1 MLRVLMACAG
11 LAATSMV
18 FRQTNATF
26 ATRCLL
32 QAQALYVF
40 ATNNEGKY
48 SDYGIEQLYPS
59 TTYLDDLAF
68 AAAWMYKAT
77 GAYEYLADAHEY
89 WDRSHKE
96 DTDNP
101 FVVW

>member
-1 MLRVLMACAG
+1 MNAVLHVAH
-11 LAATSMV
+11 
-18 FRQTNATF
+18 RF
-26 ATRCLL
+26 ASN
-32 QAQALYVF
+32 Y
-40 ATNNEGKY
+40 EGKY
-48 SDYGIEQLYPS
+48 SAYGIEQTYPS

-77 GAYEYLADAHEY
+77 GSYEYLEDAREY